1 MALRKLVMNK
11 KLREKK
17 AELAELRKAAE
28 AFKTREDEIAEMI
41 EAAKT
46 DEEQAA
52 IDEAIEEF
60 ENEKTENANKQQSL
74 TEEISGIEAELA
86 ELDDDPTPAPPTDER
101 SRNRKMPTNRT
112 KFFGMNVQ
120 ERDAFL
126 GTEEVKEFLERVRK
140 ARNEERSISGTE
152 LLIPET
158 VLDLVREN
166 MEKYS
171 KLVNKVR
178 FRSVPGRARQNIM
191 GHIPEAVWT
200 DMIGSINEIS
210 FGFSQ
215 IETDGYKVSG
225 IIYISNSILEDSD
238 LNLAAE
244 IIDAL
249 GVAIG
254 VALDKAIL
262 YGNGSKMPLGIV
274 PRLAQTSQPANY
286 SAGEREWK
294 DLHTTNLITISGK
307 TGVALYQEIVKAS
320 KNMKNKYSM
329 SAKMWIMNEA
339 THTDLMVEAMSMNAS
354 GAIVS
359 GQTMTMPVIGGEII
373 ILSDDIIADGNVV
386 AGYGDMYI
394 LAERA
399 GAAFTRSD
407 EYKFADDQVAFKG
420 TARYDGKPIIPESF
434 MAIGLGAAPATAAT
448 FAGDAANDSR
458 LEDVTV
464 GTLTLSP
471 TFDPETLVY
480 TATATGTSDIV
491 TAYPKQK
498 GAAIVVT
505 CGGKIIPNGTTV
517 KWDSGENIVTIEV
530 TKGMSVRT
538 YTVKVTK

>member
-1 MALRKLVMNK
+1 MALRKLVLNK

-60 ENEKTENANKQQSL
+60 ENEKTENDNKQQSL

-101 SRNRKMPTNRT
+101 SKNGKMPTNRT

-140 ARNEERSISGTE
+140 ARNEERNISGTE

-166 MEKYS
+166 VEKYS
-171 KLVNKVR
+171 KLVDKVR
-178 FRSVPGRARQNIM
+178 LRSVPGRARQNVM

-200 DMIGSINEIS
+200 DMIGSINDIN

-225 IIYISNSILEDSD
+225 IIYISNSALEDSD
-238 LNLAAE
+238 LNLATE

-274 PRLAQTSQPANY
+274 PRLAQASQPTNY
-286 SAGEREWK
+286 SVNEREWK

-329 SAKMWIMNEA
+329 GAKMWIMNEA

-359 GQTMTMPVIGGEII
+359 GQAMTMPVIGGEII
-373 ILSDDIIADGNVV
+373 ILSDDIIADGNIV
-386 AGYGDMYI
+386 AGYGDMYL

-420 TARYDGKPIIPESF
+420 TARYDGKPIIPEAF

-448 FAGDAANDSR
+448 FAGDTANDSR
-458 LEDVTV
+458 LEDIAV
-464 GTLTLSP
+464 GALALSP
-471 TFDPETLVY
+471 TFDLETLVY

-498 GAAIVVT
+498 GAVIVVT